1 MTSIRSTLKNH
12 NFQFHDLL
20 SVTNDFANDVL
31 HGLSK
36 RPASIPP
43 KYFYDTKGS
52 QLFDAITKLPEY
64 YQTRTEIA
72 LLQENV
78 EEIARHVGAGS
89 LLIEPGGGS
98 CTKVHILLDGLKP
111 AAYVPMDISNQHLQ
125 QATKKLAIAYPEL
138 GFHAI
143 CTDFTQTMKLPPTVS
158 DRIDSVNN
166 TDVTKLAFFPGSSIG
181 NFNPKNAVEFLIS
194 IAKMVESGGF
204 LLIGVDLIKDKNI
217 LQAAYNDTA
226 NITAQF
232 NLNLLYRINHEL
244 DADFDLSNWQHKAFY
259 NEQKERIEMHLV
271 SLCEQEVSIG
281 QRIFRFTNGET
292 IHSENS
298 YKYTIDNFIQLAQQA
313 GFQSIAQW
321 SDEGKLFSIH
331 LFGVN

>member
-1 MTSIRSTLKNH
+1 MTNARSTLKNH
-12 NFQFHDLL
+12 KLQFHDLL
-20 SVTNDFANDVL
+20 SAPNDFANDVL
-31 HGLSK
+31 QGLSR

-72 LLQENV
+72 ILQKNM
-78 EEIARHVGAGS
+78 EEIARLVGAGS

-111 AAYVPMDISNQHLQ
+111 AAYVPMDISEQHLQ
-125 QATKKLAIAYPEL
+125 QATKRLAIAYPEL
-138 GFHAI
+138 GIHAV

-158 DRIDSVNN
+158 DRIDSVNY
-166 TDVTKLAFFPGSSIG
+166 TDITKVAFFPGSSIG
-181 NFNPKNAVEFLIS
+181 NFDPKDAVDFLTS

-217 LQAAYNDTA
+217 LQSAYNDTA

-232 NLNLLYRINHEL
+232 NLNLLHRINHEL
-244 DADFDLSNWQHKAFY
+244 DADFNLSNWQHKAFY
-259 NEQKERIEMHLV
+259 NEQKGRIEMHLV

-281 QRIFRFTNGET
+281 QRIFRFSNGET

-321 SDEGKLFSIH
+321 SDEGNLFSVH
-331 LFGVN
+331 LLGV